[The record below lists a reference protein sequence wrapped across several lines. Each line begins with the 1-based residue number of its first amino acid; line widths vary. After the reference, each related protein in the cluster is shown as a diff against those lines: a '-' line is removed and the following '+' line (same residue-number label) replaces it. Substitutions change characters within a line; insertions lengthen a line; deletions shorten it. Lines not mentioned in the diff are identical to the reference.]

1 MNRLTLDNLKVKSNP
16 NLLIAIL
23 ILILTLLYI
32 FIPFKSTEYT
42 YEWQP
47 KIDGAKTRLTLLELE
62 PKNFEITIPCIATSN
77 DKQWIFEATGG
88 PAFLFEADSEFYYL
102 TTGRPRS
109 GGLVKNIFS
118 RPDVRTDCESVIKFD
133 SSSNQ
138 FNIESLKSKKTF
150 SLSEGTQFFF
160 SSLVKWNEKLESD
173 NFTLS
178 VTTKSLIGA
187 EKTWLKTFLL
197 IVILSILGFNARGY
211 YNLTRLKQFF
221 SRIYYDRFTNYAF
234 LTVIFAMFT
243 VAPMADDGL
252 YLIEARLL
260 SLIGNLIQF
269 QYPVVFPTGNLHAF
283 VNGISSHFIDGILYT
298 RIIPGFVLILIWILI
313 NQINNALGL
322 KSNISKSLMFSLWV
336 LYVFSFGLTL
346 RPEPYVALLFLGL
359 IFVLSKNQ
367 NSISI
372 SAINYSFIATA
383 LALSIHQSGFILL
396 FACIPLWIRVI
407 KDSRNLRSH
416 INIIYYALIV
426 SILIFFQNSS
436 LFLYFKRLAN
446 FQKVNEWPQPFTG
459 DFKWGYP
466 PYMEYMRVLHLKLS
480 TPSQFLFV
488 SLTFLVSI
496 YLLSNIKYFR
506 KESYFELISL
516 TLIAAPFGLILAPSK
531 WSGHYAALLPVLF
544 IGLMLIM
551 NKSRSYVF
559 VRLLF
564 LSACLYALFLPWK
577 NGGSDTLNLHNN
589 FRDFT
594 LPQILEIKSLFAAI
608 IFILFVTLL
617 LISKYSNYIKS
628 KQIDVLLS
636 LIVIMTPMF
645 QIAPNLIDSFNK
657 DKGWTFSR
665 QMKNELFKNQETCG
679 IYEKST
685 LINLGIDYKVDLF
698 TFNQESYSYFPCLQ
712 PNIPDNGIWT
722 FPNFSVGGIPVWDQQ
737 RLAYEA
743 SIDLIYCPT
752 NKERSFDDEVDRCVY
767 RWNSLIPNMKLKSM
781 RNVWVF

>member
-1 MNRLTLDNLKVKSNP
+1 
-16 NLLIAIL
+16 
-23 ILILTLLYI
+23 
-32 FIPFKSTEYT
+32 
-42 YEWQP
+42 
-47 KIDGAKTRLTLLELE
+47 
-62 PKNFEITIPCIATSN
+62 
-77 DKQWIFEATGG
+77 
-88 PAFLFEADSEFYYL
+88 
-102 TTGRPRS
+102 
-109 GGLVKNIFS
+109 
-118 RPDVRTDCESVIKFD
+118 
-133 SSSNQ
+133 
-138 FNIESLKSKKTF
+138 
-150 SLSEGTQFFF
+150 
-160 SSLVKWNEKLESD
+160 
-173 NFTLS
+173 
-178 VTTKSLIGA
+178 
-187 EKTWLKTFLL
+187 
-197 IVILSILGFNARGY
+197 
-211 YNLTRLKQFF
+211 
-221 SRIYYDRFTNYAF
+221 
-234 LTVIFAMFT
+234 
-243 VAPMADDGL
+243 
-252 YLIEARLL
+252 
-260 SLIGNLIQF
+260 
-269 QYPVVFPTGNLHAF
+269 
-283 VNGISSHFIDGILYT
+283 
-298 RIIPGFVLILIWILI
+298 
-313 NQINNALGL
+313 
-322 KSNISKSLMFSLWV
+322 
-336 LYVFSFGLTL
+336 
-346 RPEPYVALLFLGL
+346 VALLFLGL
-359 IFVLSKNQ
+359 ILVLSKNQ

-407 KDSRNLRSH
+407 KDGRNLRSH

-488 SLTFLVSI
+488 SLTFLVLI

-506 KESYFELISL
+506 KESNFELISL
-516 TLIAAPFGLILAPSK
+516 ALISAPFGLILAPSK

-544 IGLMLIM
+544 IGLVLIM
-551 NKSRSYVF
+551 IKNRSYAF
-559 VRLLF
+559 VRILF
-564 LSACLYALFLPWK
+564 LTACLYALLLPWK
-577 NGGSDTLNLHNN
+577 NGGSDTLNLQNN
-589 FRDFT
+589 FRDFI
-594 LPQILEIKSLFAAI
+594 LPQILEIKSLYAAI
-608 IFILFVTLL
+608 IFILFLTIL
-617 LISKYSNYIKS
+617 LISRYSNNFKS
-628 KQIDVLLS
+628 KQIDAFLAS
-636 LIVIMTPMF
+636 IVIMTPMF